1 MQRST
6 VFTVA
11 GVFLAATTF
20 ASAARASGTE
30 IGVDVDGALPVN
42 TSLLN
47 GGGGF
52 GIRLGEEFHVPLLR
66 LTPEVDYGYM
76 HLFASQAP
84 SDWTTNRI
92 QGGLRLGLGEL
103 VVPFAF
109 VHMGYGWRSTP
120 DSSYGGG
127 GLAFDA
133 GLGLDINLG
142 IVSFGAHAGYATIDA
157 QPASP
162 QWVILG
168 LDAAVVL

>member
-11 GVFLAATTF
+11 GVLLAITTL
-20 ASAARASGTE
+20 ASSARASGTE

-92 QGGLRLGLGEL
+92 QGGLRHGPGER
-103 VVPFAF
+103 VVPSRSCTWATAGARPPIARTEAA
-109 VHMGYGWRSTP
+109 VWRSTP
-120 DSSYGGG
+120 GWDWTSTWE
-127 GLAFDA
+127 
-133 GLGLDINLG
+133 
-142 IVSFGAHAGYATIDA
+142 SFPSVLTPATR
-157 QPASP
+157 
-162 QWVILG
+162 
-168 LDAAVVL
+168 